1 MNKLIIWLLVALI
14 GMGAV
19 VGWQYK
25 RIGQI
30 TDERNQYQQNTYSLL
45 SDIEELRADSS
56 LQAHQVQTL
65 SLSLEEYKKYRAAD
79 AQTITDLKLKL
90 KQVSAVAKQ
99 ELEVNVPISA
109 PVKDSVVVSND
120 MPDTIQTIS
129 YKDQY
134 VSFDGTIQHDS
145 LIAQFH
151 VPVTISQVLYKVPK
165 HKFLWWSWGCK
176 AVKQV
181 IITNNPYV
189 QLNYSE
195 YIEIK

>member
-1 MNKLIIWLLVALI
+1 MNKTIIWLLVVLV
-14 GMGAV
+14 GMGAII
-19 VGWQYK
+19 GWQYK

-45 SDIEELRADSS
+45 SDIEELRIDSS

-65 SLSLEEYKKYRAAD
+65 SLSLDEYKQYRAAD
-79 AQTITDLKLKL
+79 AQTIADLKLKI
-90 KQVSAVAKQ
+90 KHVSAVTKQ

-109 PVKDSVVVSND
+109 FVKDSVIVADNIS
-120 MPDTIQTIS
+120 DTIQTIS

-134 VSFDGTIQHDS
+134 VSFDGNIQHDS
-145 LIAQFH
+145 LTAQFH
-151 VPVTISQVLYKVPK
+151 VPVTLTQVLYKVPK

-176 AVKQV
+176 AIKQV

>member
-1 MNKLIIWLLVALI
+1 MNKLTIWLLVALI

-45 SDIEELRADSS
+45 SDIEELRTDSS

-99 ELEVNVPISA
+99 
-109 PVKDSVVVSND
+109 
-120 MPDTIQTIS
+120 
-129 YKDQY
+129 
-134 VSFDGTIQHDS
+134 
-145 LIAQFH
+145 
-151 VPVTISQVLYKVPK
+151 
-165 HKFLWWSWGCK
+165 
-176 AVKQV
+176 
-181 IITNNPYV
+181 
-189 QLNYSE
+189 
-195 YIEIK
+195 